1 MFIQNSFCALYSRKH
16 MNNQVCFDQGLI
28 YTSLFVFLFSI
39 VIFYY
44 TFKKSNERFSSID
57 LYSSLTKDSL
67 REKLKEIETK
77 LYKAELDKQECER
90 QLSTAQA
97 NTATNTVSINRIY
110 NPLIAP
116 ERTYPN
122 LSNTDQSYQ
131 QVGYI
136 TNTSSNTLRF
146 PLFGR
151 KKYRRS
157 DKWEYYIIDN
167 SENKIKIPI
176 QVRNENELFNGDSVV
191 VDSDTYQ
198 VAIYEID
205 NIRYNPDLY

>member
-1 MFIQNSFCALYSRKH
+1 